1 MAMDIFRDKILSGQ
15 VALVTG
21 GGSGIGAGIARRFAA
36 QGARLGLMG
45 RRADKLE
52 AMIRQIEEAGGEAIA
67 LPADVRDFDAVA
79 AAIGQLV
86 ERFGRL
92 DIVVNSAA
100 GNFLA
105 PAAGLSSNGFKAVI
119 DIDLVGTFNASRAAF
134 EHLAKQG
141 GSVVSITATQAWVPT
156 PLQCHAGAAKAGI
169 AKLTQDLALEW
180 GPTKVRVNAIAPGPI
195 AGTEG
200 MSRLAPPDDDARAQ
214 LERGLPAGRWGRID
228 EIADAALYLVS
239 PAAGFITGT
248 TLVVDGGQSLLG
260 SARFMQLM
268 GG

>member
-1 MAMDIFRDKILSGQ
+1 MSIFRDRILSGQ

-21 GGSGIGAGIARRFAA
+21 GGSGIGAGIARRFAE
-36 QGARLGLMG
+36 QGARVGLVG
-45 RRADKLE
+45 RRVEKLSDMVQQIAD
-52 AMIRQIEEAGGEAIA
+52 AGGEALA
-67 LPADVRDFDAVA
+67 LQADVRDFDALA
-79 AAIGQLV
+79 AAVAKLV

-105 PAAGLSSNGFKAVI
+105 PAAGLSANGFKAVI

-134 EHLAKQG
+134 EHLSKQG
-141 GSVVSITATQAWVPT
+141 GSVLSITATQAWIPT

-180 GPTKVRVNAIAPGPI
+180 GPMKVRVNAIAPGPI

-200 MSRLAPPDDDARAQ
+200 MARLAPPDESARDKLQ
-214 LERGLPAGRWGRID
+214 QGLPAGRWGSID

-268 GG
+268 EG

>member
-1 MAMDIFRDKILSGQ
+1 MSDIFREGILAGQ

-21 GGSGIGAGIARRFAA
+21 GGSGIGGGIARRFAA
-36 QGARLGLMG
+36 LGARVGLIG
-45 RRADKLE
+45 RRAEKLE
-52 AMIRQIEEAGGEAIA
+52 AMVAAIAEAGGEALA
-67 LPADVRDFDAVA
+67 LPADVRDYDALANAV
-79 AAIGQLV
+79 GQLV

-92 DIVVNSAA
+92 DILVNSAA

-105 PAAGLSSNGFKAVI
+105 PAAGLSANGFKAVI

-134 EHLAKQG
+134 EHLSKQG
-141 GSVVSITATQAWVPT
+141 GSVVSITATQAWIPT

-180 GPTKVRVNAIAPGPI
+180 GPMKIRVNAIAPGPI

-200 MSRLAPPDDDARAQ
+200 MSRLAPPDDS
-214 LERGLPAGRWGRID
+214 ERDKLQQGMPAGRFGRID
-228 EIADAALYLVS
+228 EIADAALYLAS

-260 SARFMQLM
+260 SALFMQM
-268 GG
+268 MEG